1 MRNKSGFTFITLL
14 IVLVIIGL
22 SGLIGLKFYGLNQQD
37 SKESNI
43 VQDKAKDTIVQTNVM
58 AIHGLLQGA
67 LIAGDIDLAEAVNL
81 SKNAGLQNPFTET
94 AMNKPECFP
103 EIADSPGEIQIIL
116 KEDIFYIQGYGS
128 SGLLGKV
135 LTVKK

>member
-1 MRNKSGFTFITLL
+1 MRKKSGFTFITLL

-37 SKESNI
+37 SKESNV

-81 SKNAGLQNPFTET
+81 SQNAGLQNPFTET
-94 AMNKPECFP
+94 AMNKPEFFP

-128 SGLLGKV
+128 SGLLGSS